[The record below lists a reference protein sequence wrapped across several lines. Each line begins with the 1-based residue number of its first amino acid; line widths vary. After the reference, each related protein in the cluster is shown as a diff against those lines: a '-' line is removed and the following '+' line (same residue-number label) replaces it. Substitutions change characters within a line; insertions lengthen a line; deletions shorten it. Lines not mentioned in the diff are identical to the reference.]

1 MSRLVLATWLAV
13 TALVAEAG
21 CVLEVNGQF
30 SAYRCEDGSAGR
42 SDDLG
47 RLPPEASRVTGGRG
61 GYGVRDFDGNAGDS
75 PQLALPAVG
84 RGHAWVKAQPW

>member
-1 MSRLVLATWLAV
+1 MTRLVLATWLAV
-13 TALVAEAG
+13 TALVAGSAEAG

-61 GYGVRDFDGNAGDS
+61 GYGAGDS
-75 PQLALPAVG
+75 SQVALPAVG
-84 RGHAWVKAQPW
+84 GGYAWVKAQPW